1 MKRIIMLFSS
11 MLLLFSLFSQGNKE
25 NKKVLHTIE
34 TNFSIAPAKPKEYVG
49 VKKLLGFNYV
59 LHYNYKD
66 KLLIGGGLGYEN
78 NLLQKYNV
86 TNSYIPF
93 FVDLRYDLLDKKTT
107 PFIGIKAGYLLGL
120 TKIPEEFI
128 FQENLSST
136 PAFRDNDFSLINSGG
151 ILIKSIFGVKFKTNK
166 SSLSLGIGY
175 RLQKLFIKYN
185 SQNSENQKLQERLH
199 NMVSVNFGATF

>member
-1 MKRIIMLFSS
+1 MF
-11 MLLLFSLFSQGNKE
+11 LLFSLFSQGNKE

-49 VKKLLGFNYV
+49 VEKLLGFNYV
-59 LHYNYKD
+59 LHYNLKD
-66 KLLIGGGLGYEN
+66 KLMIGGGIGYEN
-78 NLLQKYNV
+78 NLSQKNNR

-93 FVDLRYDLLDKKTT
+93 FADLRYDLLDKKTT

-151 ILIKSIFGVKFKTNK
+151 ILIKSTFGVKFKTNK
-166 SSLSLGIGY
+166 SALSLGIGY
-175 RLQKLFIKYN
+175 RLQKLYLKYN
-185 SQNSENQKLQERLH
+185 SQKSKNQKLQERIY
-199 NMVSVNFGATF
+199 NMATINFGVTF